1 LTPKDPGP
9 PAGAL
14 GTMFT
19 SNSHRDKTN
28 ERGHKPVKKKKSKKF
43 ETKKKKILPV

>member
-28 ERGHKPVKKKKSKKF
+28 ERGHKPVKKKVKSLKQKKNPSGV
-43 ETKKKKILPV
+43 I